1 MILNSFD
8 YHLPPLHE
16 PQCIVKEH
24 LAIACFLICQLRSDY
39 QRMTHF
45 NGLSLI
51 FRYFLEWPMQK
62 HFITVVNRLRHHLRG
77 RTFRYLL
84 EGMTE
89 KDIRGFK
96 DHDYKKLFMEFWHQT
111 PEEWKPHLNT
121 EQRFGY
127 NIFMNFV
134 RKHFVFVFEENS
146 FDVKAKFRAII
157 FHQEISEDATEIEN
171 AEFFKCLVRERVTTK
186 TSIERF
192 SDLPLGD
199 LIYLIDG
206 ILGIN
211 PIQP

>member
-1 MILNSFD
+1 
-8 YHLPPLHE
+8 
-16 PQCIVKEH
+16 
-24 LAIACFLICQLRSDY
+24 
-39 QRMTHF
+39 
-45 NGLSLI
+45 
-51 FRYFLEWPMQK
+51 MQK
-62 HFITVVNRLRHHLRG
+62 HFMTVVNRLRHHLRE
-77 RTFRYLL
+77 RAFRYLL
-84 EGMTE
+84 EGMIE

-111 PEEWKPHLNT
+111 PEEWKTHLNT
-121 EQRFGY
+121 EQLFGY
-127 NIFMNFV
+127 NIFMQFV

-146 FDVKAKFRAII
+146 FDLKAKFRAII
-157 FHQEISEDATEIEN
+157 FQQEISKDATEIEN
-171 AEFFKCLVRERVTTK
+171 AEFFKFHVRERVTTK